1 MKINGIIGKKLGMS
15 LIYDDAGN
23 ALPVTLVQAG
33 PCTVTQVKT
42 ESKDG
47 YDSVQVGFSES
58 KNVNSPQSGHQ
69 KRSGGQFS
77 VLQEF
82 GSEDFDQIE
91 VGQKI
96 TTEIFEENSKIK
108 VTGTSKGRGFSGGV
122 RRYNFKG
129 GPKTHGQSDRH
140 RAVGS
145 IGAGSSPGRVW
156 PGTRM
161 PGRYGNEKKTVT
173 GLSVAKIDNDN
184 NILVIKGAVPGPNG
198 STVRIEIQK

>member
-1 MKINGIIGKKLGMS
+1 MKIKGIIGKKLGMS
-15 LIYDDAGN
+15 LIYDDSGN
-23 ALPVTLVQAG
+23 MLPVTLVQAG

-42 ESKDG
+42 LAKDG
-47 YDSVQVGFSES
+47 YDSVQIGFSES
-58 KNVNSPQSGHQ
+58 KNLNSPQSGHQ

-82 GSEDFDQIE
+82 QADDPDQIE

-96 TTEIFEENSKIK
+96 TTEIFEENEKIK
-108 VTGTSKGRGFSGGV
+108 VSGTTKGRGFSGGV
-122 RRYNFKG
+122 RRYGFKG

-161 PGRYGNEKKTVT
+161 PGRYGNEKATIK
-173 GLSVAKIDNDN
+173 GLSIAKIDSKN
-184 NILVIKGAVPGPNG
+184 NILVIKGSIPGHNG
-198 STVRIEIQK
+198 SNVRIEIQK

>member
-15 LIYDDAGN
+15 LIYDDAGK

-47 YDSVQVGFSES
+47 YDSVQVGFSDS
-58 KNVNSPQSGHQ
+58 KKINSPQSGHQ

-77 VLQEF
+77 ILQEF
-82 GSEDFDQIE
+82 GAEDFDQIE
-91 VGQKI
+91 VGQKF
-96 TTEIFEENSKIK
+96 TTEIFEEDTKIK

-122 RRYNFKG
+122 RRYGFKG

-161 PGRYGNEKKTVT
+161 PGRYGNETSTIT
-173 GLSVAKIDNDN
+173 GLKVAKIDNDN
-184 NILVIKGAVPGPNG
+184 NILVIKGSVPGPNG
-198 STVRIEIQK
+198 TTLRIEIQK

>member
-15 LIYDDAGN
+15 LIYDDSGN
-23 ALPVTLVQAG
+23 MLPVTLVQAG

-42 ESKDG
+42 LAKDG
-47 YDSVQVGFSES
+47 YDSVQIGFSES
-58 KNVNSPQSGHQ
+58 KNLNSPQSGHQ

-82 GSEDFDQIE
+82 RADDPDQIE

-96 TTEIFEENSKIK
+96 TTEIFEENEKIK
-108 VTGTSKGRGFSGGV
+108 VSGTTKGRGFSGGV
-122 RRYNFKG
+122 RRYGFKG

-161 PGRYGNEKKTVT
+161 PGRYGNEKATIK
-173 GLSVAKIDNDN
+173 GLSIAKIDTKN
-184 NILVIKGAVPGPNG
+184 NILVIKGSIPGHNG
-198 STVRIEIQK
+198 SNVRIEIQK

>member
-1 MKINGIIGKKLGMS
+1 MKIKGIIGKKLGMS
-15 LIYDDAGN
+15 LIYDDSGN
-23 ALPVTLVQAG
+23 MLPVTLVQAG

-42 ESKDG
+42 LAKDG
-47 YDSVQVGFSES
+47 YDSVQIGFSES
-58 KNVNSPQSGHQ
+58 KNLNSPQSGHQ

-82 GSEDFDQIE
+82 QADDPDQIE

-96 TTEIFEENSKIK
+96 TTEIFEENEKIK
-108 VTGTSKGRGFSGGV
+108 VSGTTKGRGFSGGV
-122 RRYNFKG
+122 RRYGFKG

-161 PGRYGNEKKTVT
+161 PGRYGNEKATIK
-173 GLSVAKIDNDN
+173 GLSIAKIDSKN
-184 NILVIKGAVPGPNG
+184 NILVIKGSIPGHNG
-198 STVRIEIQK
+198 SNVRIEIQN